1 MNELTQ
7 ATKNDA
13 LEQINQATTNDDV
26 DTAKGD
32 GLNAINPIAPVTV
45 VKQAARDAVSHDAQQ
60 HIAEINANPD
70 ATQEERQA
78 AIDKRKCSCCC
89 CEC

>member
-1 MNELTQ
+1 MNQLNQ
-7 ATKNDA
+7 ATNHA
-13 LEQINQATTNDDV
+13 LEQINQATTNADV
-26 DTAKGD
+26 DNAKGD
-32 GLNAINPIAPVTV
+32 GLNAINPIAATV

-78 AIDKRKCSCCC
+78 AIDKVMLL
-89 CEC
+89 

>member
-7 ATKNDA
+7 ATNHA
-13 LEQINQATTNDDV
+13 LEQINQATTNDDRYCQ
-26 DTAKGD
+26 GD
-32 GLNAINPIAPVTV
+32 GLNVINPIAPVTV

-78 AIDKRKCSCCC
+78 AIESKCCCSCC
-89 CEC
+89 EY

>member
-1 MNELTQ
+1 
-7 ATKNDA
+7 
-13 LEQINQATTNDDV
+13 TNADV
-26 DTAKGD
+26 DNAKGD

-45 VKQAARDAVSHDAQQ
+45 VKQAARDAVSHDVQQ

-78 AIDKRKCSCCC
+78 AIDKVNAAVTAAN
-89 CEC
+89 

>member
-7 ATKNDA
+7 ATNHA
-13 LEQINQATTNDDV
+13 LEQINQATTNADV
-26 DTAKGD
+26 DNAKGD

-60 HIAEINANPD
+60 HIAEIMLILM
-70 ATQEERQA
+70 RLKKK
-78 AIDKRKCSCCC
+78 DKQQLTK
-89 CEC
+89 

>member
-7 ATKNDA
+7 ATNHA

-60 HIAEINANPD
+60 HIAEINANLMRLKKKD
-70 ATQEERQA
+70 RQRLT
-78 AIDKRKCSCCC
+78 K
-89 CEC
+89 

>member
-1 MNELTQ
+1 MLMLITP
-7 ATKNDA
+7 KS
-13 LEQINQATTNDDV
+13 
-26 DTAKGD
+26 D

-45 VKQAARDAVSHDAQQ
+45 KQAARDAVSHDVQQ

-78 AIDKRKCSCCC
+78 AIDKVNAAVTAQQIQTF
-89 CEC
+89 